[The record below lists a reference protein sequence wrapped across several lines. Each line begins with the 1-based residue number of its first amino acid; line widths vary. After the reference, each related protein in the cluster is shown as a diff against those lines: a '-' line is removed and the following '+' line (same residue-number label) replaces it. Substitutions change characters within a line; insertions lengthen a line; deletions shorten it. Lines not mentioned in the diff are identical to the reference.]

1 MKKILALIL
10 ALMMALSCTGA
21 LAEATPIEMPVTVTE
36 PEIERDINVQADLG
50 EGTMTVTGSLSVDT
64 DTLTMILNMMGVV
77 DEDML
82 PTITTIL
89 NVVNNASGKVGLFE
103 NGTQVDIQLQDT
115 PIVSIAGAAAD
126 ENLVIGSDL
135 IPNYLI
141 VISQEFIMQ
150 MVEPYIAQFQD
161 LIAQGQS
168 AAEGID
174 PEALMNAV
182 MPHVMTFVSALQEKV
197 GEPEVG
203 EYEFEGA
210 IFQAKVPIN
219 LTVKEAFSLASD
231 LIHGILGEEAVAGLV
246 DTLVSASGAPI
257 DLNSILE
264 RLDELVADVQE
275 TPDED
280 QPAMEIA
287 LYSGADEE
295 GNSTNIYFT
304 ANLTNDEQT
313 LSICGGKVNGK
324 VYGHVNVFDELTVDA
339 YAGMGETG
347 ISASLK
353 INFQGLFVGVE
364 ANVAGLSDI
373 SVALYFMNPMA
384 PVAVVK
390 VGIVPGAEST
400 FALDGEGKTVVTI
413 EQLMNDETGEVSSGL
428 LMDVMYYG
436 LSGVMAKA
444 AQIMPEE
451 VTALMGLLSGSGSGS
466 VSVEE

>member
-10 ALMMALSCTGA
+10 ALMMALSCTGV
-21 LAEATPIEMPVTVTE
+21 LAEAAPVEVTE
-36 PEIERDINVQADLG
+36 PEPEALSIQADLG
-50 EGTMTVTGSLSVDT
+50 EGVTTVTGSLSVDT
-64 DTLTMILNMMGVV
+64 DTLLMILNMMGVV

-103 NGTQVDIQLQDT
+103 NGAQVDIQLQDT

-210 IFQAKVPIN
+210 AFQAKVPIN

-304 ANLTNDEQT
+304 ASLIKDDQT
-313 LSICGGKVNGK
+313 MSICGGKVNGA
-324 VYGHVNVFDELTVDA
+324 VYGHINVFDELTVDA
-339 YAGMGETG
+339 SAGMGETG
-347 ISASLK
+347 LSASLK
-353 INFQGLFVGVE
+353 ISFQGLFIGIE
-364 ANVAGLSDI
+364 AQMAGLSDI

-384 PVAVVK
+384 PVATVK
-390 VGIVPGAEST
+390 VAVTPGAENT
-400 FALDGEGKTVVTI
+400 LALDSEGKTVVTL
-413 EQLMNDETGEVSSGL
+413 EQLMNDETGEVSGGL
-428 LMDVMYYG
+428 MMDVMYYG
-436 LSGVMAKA
+436 LSGVMGKA
-444 AQIMPEE
+444 MQILPED
-451 VTALMGLLSGSGSGS
+451 VSALMDLLSGSGSEAE
-466 VSVEE
+466 VIEE